1 VRLETLPVEEGFA
14 RTSNTTGY
22 AGGFLFAKRAILRGA
37 MTLTERAY

>member
-22 AGGFLFAKRAILRGA
+22 AGGFLFDVESFD
-37 MTLTERAY
+37 T